1 MCFKIKRNKTKDN
14 VHANIR
20 GIIDEFDWTYN
31 FNIFDLFSYPLLY
44 PLPHLLPGS
53 TSVVTALHL
62 FKVMPVPS
70 HNGKTETVYSLQ
82 IDKDTILHH
91 QLTKFHEQKHYW
103 CAYDLCP
110 HSSLSLDMGECDTI
124 SSLLG

>member
-1 MCFKIKRNKTKDN
+1 MCFKIIKRNKTKDN

-20 GIIDEFDWTYN
+20 GIIDEFDWAYN
-31 FNIFDLFSYPLLY
+31 FHIFDLFSYPLLY

-53 TSVVTALHL
+53 TCVVTALHL

-70 HNGKTETVYSLQ
+70 HNGKTQTAYSLQ

-91 QLTKFHEQKHYW
+91 QLTKFHEQKHY
-103 CAYDLCP
+103 
-110 HSSLSLDMGECDTI
+110 
-124 SSLLG
+124 